1 METLA
6 HTGVDA
12 GQFAGIVALKSV
24 GAARNRTVSLDYA
37 LVKEHQGK
45 ELGTEVIKF
54 LLQHSFNHLGLHRVQ
69 LEIKACHENTIV
81 QYEQMCAK
89 MQYWCESGY

>member
-1 METLA
+1 METVA

-24 GAARNRTVSLDYA
+24 GAARNRTVSLDIA

-45 ELGTEVIKF
+45 GLGVEAIEFV
-54 LLQHSFNHLGLHRVQ
+54 LQHSFNHLGLHRVQ
-69 LEIKACHENTIV
+69 LEIKAGHDGRIM
-81 QYEQMCAK
+81 QYKQMCAK
-89 MQYWCESGY
+89 MQY